1 MNFNTR
7 ITSKR
12 IKKKDLILESA
23 VHVFSQNGYHNTK
36 LEQITES
43 LGLTDK
49 SIYYYFNSKGDL
61 FIEVVLHVQSKLNKL
76 IESINEMNNSH
87 LDKIKTY
94 TNKAMTI
101 NGLTLLMQIPKSLS
115 EFAKYDEIKFNE
127 AQQYKTWSMWFKK
140 GQIDGSM
147 IHGDPDEHRN
157 FLFGSLFYLHRW
169 YAITDN
175 ESYAHIQ
182 PFIEQMID
190 RMYSTQFQRLQ

>member
-1 MNFNTR
+1 MDT
-7 ITSKR
+7 T
-12 IKKKDLILESA
+12 
-23 VHVFSQNGYHNTK
+23 
-36 LEQITES
+36 
-43 LGLTDK
+43 
-49 SIYYYFNSKGDL
+49 
-61 FIEVVLHVQSKLNKL
+61 
-76 IESINEMNNSH
+76 H

-115 EFAKYDEIKFNE
+115 EFAKYNSQINE
-127 AQQYKTWSMWFKK
+127 RGQQYKTWTNWFKK

-157 FLFGSLFYLHRW
+157 FLFGSLFYLHQW

-182 PFIEQMID
+182 PFIEKMID

>member
-1 MNFNTR
+1 MDQNIKIST
-7 ITSKR
+7 KR

-23 VHVFSQNGYHNTK
+23 VSIFSHHGYNNTK
-36 LEQITES
+36 LEQITKS
-43 LGLTDK
+43 LDLTDK

-61 FIEVVLHVQSKLNKL
+61 FLEVILSIQLKLNKL
-76 IESINEMNNSH
+76 IESINRMDATH

-115 EFAKYDEIKFNE
+115 EFAKYDHIKLNE
-127 AQQYKTWSMWFKK
+127 AKQYQTWTNWFQQ
-140 GQIDGSM
+140 GQSDGSM

-157 FLFGSLFYLHRW
+157 FLFGSLFYLHHW

-175 ESYAHIQ
+175 ESYTHIQ
-182 PFIEQMID
+182 PFIEKMID

>member
-1 MNFNTR
+1 MNRNIK
-7 ITSKR
+7 ITPKR
-12 IKKKDLILESA
+12 IKKKDLILDSA
-23 VHVFSQNGYHNTK
+23 VFIFSQHGYHNTK

-43 LGLTDK
+43 LNLTDK
-49 SIYYYFNSKGDL
+49 SIYYYFSSKGDL
-61 FIEVVLHVQSKLNKL
+61 FIEVILSIQSKLNKL
-76 IESINEMNNSH
+76 IESINEMDTTH

-115 EFAKYDEIKFNE
+115 DFAKYNLVKSNE
-127 AQQYKTWSMWFKK
+127 SQQYKNWTSWFKK

-147 IHGDPDEHRN
+147 IYGNPEEHRN
-157 FLFGSLFYLHRW
+157 FLFGSLFYLHQW

-175 ESYAHIQ
+175 ESYAQIQ

>member
-1 MNFNTR
+1 MDQN
-7 ITSKR
+7 IKLSPKR
-12 IKKKDLILESA
+12 IKKKDLILESS
-23 VHVFSQNGYHNTK
+23 VSIFSQHGYNNTK
-36 LEQITES
+36 LEQITKS
-43 LGLTDK
+43 LDLTDK

-61 FIEVVLHVQSKLNKL
+61 FLEVILSIQLKLNKL
-76 IESINEMNNSH
+76 IESINRMDTTH

-115 EFAKYDEIKFNE
+115 EFAKYDHIKLNE
-127 AQQYKTWSMWFKK
+127 AKQYQTWTNWFQQ
-140 GQIDGSM
+140 GQSDGSM

-157 FLFGSLFYLHRW
+157 FLFGSLFYLHHW

-182 PFIEQMID
+182 PFIEKMID

>member
-1 MNFNTR
+1 MDQNIKIST
-7 ITSKR
+7 KR

-23 VHVFSQNGYHNTK
+23 VSIFSQYGYNNTK
-36 LEQITES
+36 LEQITKS
-43 LGLTDK
+43 LDLTDK

-61 FIEVVLHVQSKLNKL
+61 FLEVILSIQLKLNKL
-76 IESINEMNNSH
+76 IESINRMDATH

-115 EFAKYDEIKFNE
+115 EFAKYDHIKLNE
-127 AQQYKTWSMWFKK
+127 AKQYQTWTNWFQQ
-140 GQIDGSM
+140 GQSDGSM

-157 FLFGSLFYLHRW
+157 FLFGSLFYLHHW

-182 PFIEQMID
+182 PFIEKMID